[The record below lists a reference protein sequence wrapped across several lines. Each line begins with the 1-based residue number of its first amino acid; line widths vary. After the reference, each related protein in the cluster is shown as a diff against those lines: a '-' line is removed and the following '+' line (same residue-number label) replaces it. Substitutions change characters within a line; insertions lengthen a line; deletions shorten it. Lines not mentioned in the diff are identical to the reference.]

1 LGCESESQTQTNEVN
16 ELLSSDE
23 QTKDQKV
30 NIYKTAIDPDNLK
43 NAFKRI
49 RANASP
55 GLDGYTKATLKG
67 KLESTINKLHSELK
81 KHKYKPSP
89 IKVVHIQKPKGGT
102 RPLGISSVRDK
113 IVQASFKLELD
124 KVYEPM
130 FNKNSFG
137 FRPKLSCHSAL
148 KQIKKK

>member
-1 LGCESESQTQTNEVN
+1 MDIRESHSQNITEANEP
-16 ELLSSDE
+16 LSSVE
-23 QTKDQKV
+23 NQDQNV
-30 NIYKTAIDPDNLK
+30 TLYKIAIKKDNLRD
-43 NAFKRI
+43 AFKRI

-55 GLDGYTKATLKG
+55 GIDGVTKARLKG
-67 KLESTINKLHSELK
+67 TLDKTIDKLNKELK
-81 KHKYKPSP
+81 QHKYKPSP
-89 IKVVHIQKPKGGT
+89 IKVIHIPKPQGGT

-113 IVQASFKLELD
+113 IVQASFKQEIE
-124 KVYEPM
+124 KIYEPK